1 VSIDTFSVF
10 RESGLRKELIEVLDG
25 AGYTKPTPIQQQSL
39 PLLLEGKDLVGV
51 AQTGTGKTLAFLLP
65 ILEKITPGGSD
76 PQAIV
81 VCPTRELAI
90 QDAGEAE
97 RFGNALGVKTL
108 LAYGGTSSGYQK
120 QGLREGCDILVGT
133 PGRLLDFVTSAW
145 LSLRKVRYLVLDE
158 ADRML
163 DMGFLADV
171 DAIIRKAPM
180 SRQTMLFS
188 ATLSEEILKLARRYM
203 LHPETVRIDAGT
215 RVKDSVEHVLY
226 LVAKEQKLA
235 LLVELL
241 AREKPAKA
249 LVFTATR
256 EGTSELARHLR
267 AHNHEVVPMS
277 SLLSQANR
285 ERALGAFR
293 KGEFDVLVATD
304 VAARGLD
311 IHDIDLVVNYDVPKY
326 AEEYVHRIGR
336 TGRAHRAGKAVTL
349 VSEADGR
356 QIREIERLLGESV
369 RREEL
374 AGFRYAAMEE
384 SRAQARSRPRRS
396 AGGGSGFRCA
406 ALCGVHRPWRGRQ
419 PRRGSAGRRGPR

>member
-1 VSIDTFSVF
+1 LTTF
-10 RESGLRKELIEVLDG
+10 RDAGLRAEIVTALDE
-25 AGYTKPTPIQQQSL
+25 AGYVEPTPIQERSI

-65 ILEKITPGGSD
+65 ILERLKPGGSD
-76 PQAIV
+76 PQAVV

-97 RFGNALGVKTL
+97 RFGARLGIRTL

-120 QGLREGCDILVGT
+120 QGLAEGCDILVGT

-145 LSLRKVRYLVLDE
+145 LSLRKVRFLVLDE

-171 DAIIRKAPM
+171 DAILRKAPM

-188 ATLSEEILKLARRYM
+188 ATLSENIQNLSRRYM
-203 LHPETVRIDAGT
+203 HHPETVRIDAQT
-215 RVKDSVEHVLY
+215 RVKASVEHVFY
-226 LVAKEQKLA
+226 PVAEKQKLD
-235 LLVELL
+235 LLVEILE
-241 AREKPAKA
+241 REKPSKT

-256 EGTSELARHLR
+256 EGTSELARRLR

-285 ERALGAFR
+285 ERALAAFR

-311 IHDIDLVVNYDVPKY
+311 ITDIDLVVNYDMPKY

-336 TGRAHRAGKAVTL
+336 TGRAHRFGKAATL
-349 VSEADGR
+349 VSEADAR
-356 QIREIERLLGESV
+356 QVREIEQLLGEPV
-369 RREEL
+369 REERL
-374 AGFRYAAMEE
+374 EGFPYAAME
-384 SRAQARSRPRRS
+384 RAHSQRRGKPRDGRGPAPRGRRAPPRR
-396 AGGGSGFRCA
+396 R
-406 ALCGVHRPWRGRQ
+406 H
-419 PRRGSAGRRGPR
+419 

>member
-1 VSIDTFSVF
+1 LTTF
-10 RESGLRKELIEVLDG
+10 RDAGLRADIVSALDE
-25 AGYTKPTPIQQQSL
+25 AGYVTPTPIQQRSL
-39 PLLLEGKDLVGV
+39 PILLSGRDLVGV

-65 ILEKITPGGSD
+65 ILQRIEPGGSD
-76 PQAIV
+76 PQAVV

-97 RFGNALGVKTL
+97 RFGKKLGIRTL

-120 QGLREGCDILVGT
+120 QGLAEGCDVLVGT

-145 LSLRKVRYLVLDE
+145 LSLRKVRFLVLDE

-163 DMGFLADV
+163 DMGFLPDV
-171 DAIIRKAPM
+171 DAILRKAPM

-188 ATLSEEILKLARRYM
+188 ATLSENIQNLSQRYM
-203 LHPETVRIDAGT
+203 HDAETVRIDAQT
-215 RVKDSVEHVLY
+215 RVKDTVEHVFY
-226 LVAKEQKLA
+226 PVADKQKLD
-235 LLVELL
+235 LLVEILE
-241 AREKPAKA
+241 RERPSKT

-256 EGTSELARHLR
+256 EGTSELARRLR

-285 ERALGAFR
+285 ERALDAFR

-311 IHDIDLVVNYDVPKY
+311 ITDIDLVVNYDMPKY

-336 TGRAHRAGKAVTL
+336 TGRAHRDGKAVTL

-356 QIREIERLLGESV
+356 QVREIERLLGEPV
-369 RREEL
+369 REERL
-374 AGFRYAAMEE
+374 EGFSYASMD
-384 SRAQARSRPRRS
+384 RARPARR
-396 AGGGSGFRCA
+396 A
-406 ALCGVHRPWRGRQ
+406 ARTAPGRG
-419 PRRGSAGRRGPR
+419 RGPRARGGRGRGRRQA